1 MYSTPVYSTAKA
13 GYSTHPP
20 FSDAGKSVGCIAG
33 GIISAREIKIWRRK
47 RQACASGTSAASL
60 YFACAIPPAMQAI
73 KSVFPS
79 PHYVFC
85 KIFLTQYFYASLGII
100 KVRHKVTCRLCEC
113 RFLTVNVA
121 NNRTLIFKAWIL
133 LWQQR
138 NSQTAKKSRQ
148 LSTQSYWH

>member
-1 MYSTPVYSTAKA
+1 MYSTPVYSTAKE
-13 GYSTHPP
+13 GYSTSPP
-20 FSDAGKSVGCIAG
+20 FNDAGKSVACIAG

-79 PHYVFC
+79 PLYAFC

-113 RFLTVNVA
+113 RFLTVHDVA
-121 NNRTLIFKAWIL
+121 NNRALIFKAWIL
-133 LWQQR
+133 FWQQR
-138 NSQTAKKSRQ
+138 KSQQVKKSRQ
-148 LSTQSYWH
+148 LSSYSY

>member
-20 FSDAGKSVGCIAG
+20 FSDAGKSVACIAG
-33 GIISAREIKIWRRK
+33 GIISAREIKIWRWS
-47 RQACASGTSAASL
+47 RQACGKAAL
-60 YFACAIPPAMQAI
+60 ALACAIPPAMQAI

-79 PHYVFC
+79 PLYVFC

-133 LWQQR
+133 L
-138 NSQTAKKSRQ
+138 
-148 LSTQSYWH
+148 